1 MNWHILV
8 VLRILIGGILGQIL
22 LKQLSSAPSRTR
34 NIVWQYL
41 FTGALAFIAAAV
53 TQSFVFSWQV
63 AIVAGFG
70 VLSAFAGYCHWRAV
84 DISLS
89 KSALFGPGGDVWAMF
104 LGFVFLHE
112 SKHLNPLLWVGLVLA
127 LGAVILF
134 FVSKA
139 KQARQDD
146 KIRVVN
152 KKERWIWIGLA
163 IGVMIWGTSA
173 FLTRY
178 LVVEIMSPWTF
189 MMAWYGGSVIGSFA
203 VFALAGK
210 KEAGEPLGRR
220 QILWIFP
227 RSAVMW
233 ISFVLSG
240 WTLKYAPITV
250 VQPIFVVSGIV
261 LSTILGLWVFKEV
274 KQLSTLEKIATA
286 IGVIGGVVIALSFRQ
301 N

>member
-8 VLRILIGGILGQIL
+8 VLRIMIGGILGPIL

-34 NIVWQYL
+34 NIIWQYL
-41 FTGALAFIAAAV
+41 FTGMLAFIAAAI

-63 AIVAGFG
+63 ILVATFGFF
-70 VLSAFAGYCHWRAV
+70 SAFAGYCHWRAV

-89 KSALFGPGGDVWAMF
+89 KTALFGPGGDVWAMF

-112 SKHLNPLLWVGLVLA
+112 SKHLNPLLWVGLALA

-134 FVSKA
+134 SISKA
-139 KQARQDD
+139 KQAREDD
-146 KIRVVN
+146 KIRAAN
-152 KKERWIWIGLA
+152 KKERWIWVCLA
-163 IGVMIWGTSA
+163 IGIMIWGTSA

-189 MMAWYGGSVIGSFA
+189 MAAWYGGSVIGSFA

-220 QILWIFP
+220 QILWVLS
-227 RSAVMW
+227 RSTVMW
-233 ISFVLSG
+233 ISMVLSS

-261 LSTILGLWVFKEV
+261 FSTILGLWVFKEV
-274 KQLSTLEKIATA
+274 KQLSALEKIATA
-286 IGVIGGVVIALSFRQ
+286 VGVIGGVVIALSFR
-301 N
+301 